1 MYNFKLFLAIMFAL
15 TIMQL
20 DAASDSFTS
29 SKVVSTTITRSRTAS
44 KELMDRLSA
53 QTAAKALLPHI
64 QLAGQISNFVR
75 SPEVVGIRNAKT
87 LQGSGK
93 LAVAELIKNLNDA
106 RTYLEVPEGPLD
118 IYMHAHKV
126 QEEMNNYKLHSSCIR
141 VVVHSQAFTKLE
153 EKCQEVL
160 SGFDR

>member
-1 MYNFKLFLAIMFAL
+1 MHNFKLFLAMMFAV

-20 DAASDSFTS
+20 HAASEISTD
-29 SKVVSTTITRSRTAS
+29 SKVVSTTITRSRTTS

-64 QLAGQISNFVR
+64 QLACQISNFVR

-93 LAVAELIKNLNDA
+93 LAVAGLIKKLTHV

-118 IYMHAHKV
+118 LYMHVYEV
-126 QEEMNNYKLHSSCIR
+126 QGNMNNYKLHSSCLP
-141 VVVHSQAFTKLE
+141 VVINSQAFKKLE
-153 EKCQEVL
+153 EKCQEVI